1 MEIKSLSLRLQGQ
14 YIGGFQERDSE
25 TPPESSRTAKR
36 KHKYVQLYI
45 VVTRGSVLH
54 LDSTLTLMN

>member
-25 TPPESSRTAKR
+25 TPPESSRTPKR
-36 KHKYVQLYI
+36 KRKSVQLYI
-45 VVTRGSVLH
+45 AVTRGSVLH
-54 LDSTLTLMN
+54 LDRTLTPMS